1 MLEGRFLPSFLSV
14 RINYLL
20 INYLLINYF
29 DKVVVG

>member
-1 MLEGRFLPSFLSV
+1 MLEDRFLPSFLSV